1 MSSIPAED
9 GSTAAAAGVA
19 SLDIAG
25 DDATRARV
33 VVGDAEAAE
42 KSSSPADEDPIGDA
56 SSDPSSASARDAPAP
71 KPLTAEQKEK
81 IFAQVE
87 FYFSDANLPTD
98 AFLMK
103 KVRAGGDEG
112 WVPLDVICS
121 FNRMKQLL
129 KKRPH
134 SVVCDVLAELGSAL
148 LVSDDAKTAVRRVAP
163 LPDVDLE
170 EVQSR
175 TVLAENFPGVN
186 AGEAPTIEAVRE
198 LFASAGEVLVVR
210 VRHPGMTQ
218 PAGVAAAKSS
228 GLDLIQ
234 TPNAHVHALVE
245 FKTAEEALRAVTTL
259 NNDRDWRNGLR
270 VRSLVR
276 PGAKKK
282 KAQKEKAAAA
292 RAAAADDGGDDGGG
306 EGDGGDGGDGGEDGA
321 AAEGGDA
328 TAEGEGKTKK
338 KKKYGRQ
345 KRDYSQWASAAA
357 FKENKTSF
365 LESGDGDAGGGGGGR
380 EGEGESTG
388 GGGGGADAAAPPSA
402 QPTMPD
408 GTRGFTGAGRGRRM
422 PPPPPP

>member
-1 MSSIPAED
+1 MSSTPAED

-306 EGDGGDGGDGGEDGA
+306 EGDGGEDGA
-321 AAEGGDA
+321 TAEGGDA
-328 TAEGEGKTKK
+328 TAEGESKTKK

-365 LESGDGDAGGGGGGR
+365 LESGEGDAGGGGGGR